1 MLDIYKREAITPQNL
16 ASLAF
21 AGNPDTRRGQ
31 APDKT
36 QLTEQGGKLKAERI
50 GAFALARL
58 RIGPDDSAIGIF
70 EVFPRLLPSVIVL
83 RFYNGNT

>member
-31 APDKT
+31 APNKT
-36 QLTEQGGKLKAERI
+36 QLTEQGGELNAERI
-50 GAFALARL
+50 GAFALSRL
-58 RIGPDDSAIGIF
+58 RIGPDDSAI
-70 EVFPRLLPSVIVL
+70 VF
-83 RFYNGNT
+83 